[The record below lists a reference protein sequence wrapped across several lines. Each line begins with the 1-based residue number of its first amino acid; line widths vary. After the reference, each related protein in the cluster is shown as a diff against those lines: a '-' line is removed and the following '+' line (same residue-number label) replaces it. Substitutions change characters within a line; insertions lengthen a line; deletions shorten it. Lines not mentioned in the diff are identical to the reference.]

1 MKGYK
6 KKHITLNNNACWM
19 VEMEEDNNVGRFD
32 VSSKFSRVLLII
44 VTVLLI
50 FVGPTY
56 IPYLLF
62 DLLKLNYFASIGTG
76 FALFIAGLFLMWFL
90 VRKKIIT

>member
-1 MKGYK
+1 M
-6 KKHITLNNNACWM
+6 TENDENN
-19 VEMEEDNNVGRFD
+19 DVGRFD
-32 VSSKFSRVLLII
+32 VSSKFLRVLLTI
-44 VTVLLI
+44 VAFILI

-62 DLLKLNYFASIGTG
+62 DVLKLNYFASIGTG
-76 FALFIAGLFLMWFL
+76 FALFIAGLLLMWFL